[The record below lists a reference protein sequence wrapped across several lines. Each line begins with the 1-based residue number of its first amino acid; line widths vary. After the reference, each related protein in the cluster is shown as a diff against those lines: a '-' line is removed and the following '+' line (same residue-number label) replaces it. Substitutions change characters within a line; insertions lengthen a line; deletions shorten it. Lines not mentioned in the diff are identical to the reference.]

1 MGLVDF
7 TESLIHEY
15 ALCKK
20 KITEFSDMLVNIE
33 TPAIFTEFT
42 KSSNH
47 FLSNLEYN
55 FQKDKF

>member
-1 MGLVDF
+1 MSLVES

-15 ALCKK
+15 AVCKK
-20 KITEFSDMLVNIE
+20 KINQLSDVLVNIE
-33 TPAIFTEFT
+33 TPEVFNEFS
-42 KSSNH
+42 KNSVS

>member
-1 MGLVDF
+1 MSLVYF

-15 ALCKK
+15 AVCKK
-20 KITEFSDMLVNIE
+20 NINELSDILVNIE
-33 TPAIFTEFT
+33 TPEVFKEFA
-42 KSSNH
+42 KNSVC

>member
-1 MGLVDF
+1 
-7 TESLIHEY
+7 
-15 ALCKK
+15 
-20 KITEFSDMLVNIE
+20 MLVNIE

-42 KSSNH
+42 KSSNN